1 MNPPARLP
9 AQSPPIIRLPS
20 PAGAVAGRGVDVAET
35 KCSGLHGLAQQIC
48 YALRYGART

>member
-1 MNPPARLP
+1 MNPP
-9 AQSPPIIRLPS
+9 AQSPPITRLPA
-20 PAGAVAGRGVDVAET
+20 AGALAGRGVDVAQT